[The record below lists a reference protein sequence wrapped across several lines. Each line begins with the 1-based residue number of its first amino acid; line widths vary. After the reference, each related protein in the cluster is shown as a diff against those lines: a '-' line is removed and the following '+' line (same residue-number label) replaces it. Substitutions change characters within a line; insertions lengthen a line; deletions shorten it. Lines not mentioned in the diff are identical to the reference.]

1 MLNDLSGSIKSKAQ
15 PKPGEAPRMPP
26 EKYFIDFWSLAN
38 TQRQYTEGK
47 RNETNRTEMNRNVL
61 AEWNWV
67 KFALLVATW
76 ESLEGMGN
84 HQDDVLPLFVNLN
97 TQNKQKLPMSRGANS
112 STCGDK
118 VVRWLMGWCDNR
130 SFFFGRV
137 LEVIYPAA

>member
-1 MLNDLSGSIKSKAQ
+1 
-15 PKPGEAPRMPP
+15 
-26 EKYFIDFWSLAN
+26 
-38 TQRQYTEGK
+38 
-47 RNETNRTEMNRNVL
+47 
-61 AEWNWV
+61 V

-97 TQNKQKLPMSRGANS
+97 TQNKQKLPMSRGANN

-130 SFFFGRV
+130 SLFWEGASCYLPCGLICSKFTDSLAFVVTQGEAVVASRAV
-137 LEVIYPAA
+137 